1 MRKLYLTL
9 LAAVLFAGCAKISDI
24 TTINGSYASAE
35 DAPESVYLS
44 IPEMQIQ
51 QMVEVKDGK
60 FTVEVPTD
68 ITTVASLVSNMDAVE
83 FVPDGTVLSITFD
96 GSEATITSNKPK
108 ISTQAKYDSF
118 IKGANDL
125 MAMESILT
133 EQDLED
139 RFMDYCLKALEENP
153 DNAVGVSAITNV
165 YYMLPQDELEKAVNH
180 LSDQV
185 KEKDAIKDILKS
197 LSAQKS
203 TSEGQKFTDFTVV
216 QDPENPDASTVK
228 FSDYIGK
235 GKYMLV
241 DFWASWCGPCIREI
255 PNIINV
261 YDKYAGDK
269 FDILSVAVWDELS
282 ETKRMANNLGIKW
295 NQIVNAGSIPTDLYG
310 IDGIPHIILFG
321 PDGTI
326 LKRSLRGDD
335 IEAEIAKYV
344 SAR

>member
-1 MRKLYLTL
+1 MIKILSVYAEIKNISEFQFQIKRIDISTL
-9 LAAVLFAGCAKISDI
+9 L
-24 TTINGSYASAE
+24 
-35 DAPESVYLS
+35 P
-44 IPEMQIQ
+44 
-51 QMVEVKDGK
+51 
-60 FTVEVPTD
+60 
-68 ITTVASLVSNMDAVE
+68 
-83 FVPDGTVLSITFD
+83 
-96 GSEATITSNKPK
+96 
-108 ISTQAKYDSF
+108 
-118 IKGANDL
+118 
-125 MAMESILT
+125 
-133 EQDLED
+133 
-139 RFMDYCLKALEENP
+139 
-153 DNAVGVSAITNV
+153 
-165 YYMLPQDELEKAVNH
+165 
-180 LSDQV
+180 
-185 KEKDAIKDILKS
+185 
-197 LSAQKS
+197 
-203 TSEGQKFTDFTVV
+203 
-216 QDPENPDASTVK
+216 STVK

-344 SAR
+344 SAN